1 MQQSI
6 IRQLRKLMPM
16 RPLELHEARSIAER
30 QATLLLELLG
40 QREPAVDVGLIAELP
55 RIEVK
60 VEPSLGAAGV
70 SGFSQWSR
78 SRARWLIVVNRDD
91 SGTRRRFTLSHEF
104 KHVLDHPFIKEIYSE
119 LGSADEERHRMT
131 EQICDYFAACLLMPR
146 NWLKRAWAS
155 GIQSPAALA
164 AKFNVSEA
172 AMTIRLRELR
182 LLESRT
188 RNISLRGLSRPV
200 RSYFR
205 RGPVMQPEVC
215 PTTP

>member
-1 MQQSI
+1 MHTSI
-6 IRQLRKLMPM
+6 IQQLRALTPS

-55 RIEVK
+55 WVEVK
-60 VEPSLGAAGV
+60 VEPKLHLGGV

-78 SRARWLIVVNRDD
+78 GRWLIVVNRDE

-104 KHVLDHPFIKEIYSE
+104 KHVLDHLYIKEIYSE
-119 LGSADEERHRMT
+119 LGSTDEERHRMT

-146 NWLKRAWAS
+146 NWLKRDWAS

-172 AMTIRLRELR
+172 AMSIRLRELR
-182 LLESRT
+182 LLEPRT
-188 RNISLRGLSRPV
+188 RHISLRGLSRPV

-205 RGPVMQPEVC
+205 KAPVMQPEACSV
-215 PTTP
+215 TS

>member
-1 MQQSI
+1 MHTFI
-6 IRQLRKLMPM
+6 IKKLRALMPT

-40 QREPAVDVGLIAELP
+40 QRGPTVDVSLIADLP

-60 VEPSLGAAGV
+60 VEPNLNLGGI

-78 SRARWLIVVNRDD
+78 GRWLIVVNRDENER
-91 SGTRRRFTLSHEF
+91 RRRFTLSHEF
-104 KHVLDHPFIKEIYSE
+104 KHVLDHPFINEIYKG
-119 LGSADEERHRMT
+119 LGANDEERHRMT

-164 AKFNVSEA
+164 AMFNVSEV
-172 AMTIRLRELR
+172 AMKIRLRHLR
-182 LLESRT
+182 LIDSPT
-188 RNISLRGLSRPV
+188 RAVSLSSLARPV

-205 RGPVMQPEVC
+205 RGPAIQSDFY
-215 PTTP
+215 PTIV

>member
-1 MQQSI
+1 MHTSI
-6 IRQLRKLMPM
+6 IKQLRALMPN
-16 RPLELHEARSIAER
+16 RPLELHEAKSVAER

-40 QREPAVDVGLIAELP
+40 QRESAVDVGLITKLP

-60 VEPSLGAAGV
+60 VEPIPKAADISGV
-70 SGFSQWSR
+70 SQWSR
-78 SRARWLIVVNRDD
+78 GRWLIVVNRED
-91 SGTRRRFTLSHEF
+91 SPTRRRFTLSHEF
-104 KHVLDHPFIKEIYSE
+104 KHVLDHPFINEIYSE
-119 LGSADEERHRMT
+119 LGSTEKERHRMT

-146 NWLKRAWAS
+146 GWLKSAWAS

-182 LLESRT
+182 LIEPRT
-188 RNISLRGLSRPV
+188 RHISLRGLSRPV

-205 RGPVMQPEVC
+205 KAPVMRPEVC

>member
-1 MQQSI
+1 MQRSI
-6 IRQLRKLMPM
+6 IHQLRALTPR

-30 QATLLLELLG
+30 QATLLLELIS

-55 RIEVK
+55 RVEVK
-60 VEPSLGAAGV
+60 VEPSLGLGGI

-78 SRARWLIVVNRDD
+78 GRWLIVVNRDE

-104 KHVLDHPFIKEIYSE
+104 KHVLDHPFIKEIYSA
-119 LGSADEERHRMT
+119 LGSTEDEQHRIT
-131 EQICDYFAACLLMPR
+131 EQLCDYFAACLLMPR
-146 NWLKRAWAS
+146 IWLKQAWTN

-182 LLESRT
+182 LIEPRT
-188 RNISLRGLSRPV
+188 RHITLRGLSRPV

-205 RGPVMQPEVC
+205 SAPVMQPDAC
-215 PTTP
+215 PMTP